1 MYKLIRFYNQN
12 RKQIW
17 KIIGVIFI
25 IILVLQ
31 LLNYSAK
38 QKAKNQNNSTINNSN
53 NNLLSYNNI
62 DVSTNKSV
70 LSGNEI
76 SQQQQSSIKIIDE
89 FFAYCNE
96 QKIQEAYDLLTEEC
110 KEEMYSSIEIFDEM
124 YYQKVLNGKKK
135 NISVENWTGNI
146 YKVTIND
153 NFIAT
158 GEYSE
163 KNKMQDYITIKDNKL
178 NINSYV
184 GRVILDREKQ
194 KEDITVKLIRQD
206 TYMNYI
212 AYTFEITNHSQKAIL
227 LDSLDNMDTMY
238 IKDTNGTKYTAY
250 SHELSQDNLLVD
262 EGNQK
267 QITIK
272 YYSKFSSTKRIRN
285 IVFSRFILDYN
296 DSSDSNYSTF
306 EIEL

>member
-17 KIIGVIFI
+17 KIIGVIFM

-31 LLNYSAK
+31 LLNYSTK
-38 QKAKNQNNSTINNSN
+38 QKAKNQNNSTINNNN

-285 IVFSRFILDYN
+285 IVFSRFIPDYN